1 MIGVN
6 SKTIAILAS
15 EITNNMEILKRL
27 VMEDKISKKEFE
39 MKINVLLNKMNK
51 LEESLTLI

>member
-1 MIGVN
+1 MIGTN

-15 EITNNMEILKRL
+15 EITNNIEILKKL

-39 MKINVLLNKMNK
+39 MKINVLLNKMIK